1 MGIVR
6 QRAGKLDE
14 IGTTGLSTYG
24 GWIDQAYIHELTWPA
39 VAPTYAR
46 IWRSDPEVTIARN
59 LYGAL
64 AGKVTVSWE
73 FPEERGN
80 KELPKPTKA
89 DEELLDF
96 LYSNNDDMRGGIGQ
110 WVTDCITRT
119 PFYGYGIWETVL
131 GVRRKGWS
139 SRDGW
144 TSQENDDLIG
154 IRDLSFRDYA
164 TFHRW
169 EIDDRTGR
177 ATAWWQNDPPNDL
190 RPLPLNRCV
199 HMLYGDLSNPEG
211 LATLEA
217 MYRLER
223 FKHHLEVTLGIG
235 FEHTAGFLYYEA
247 DRPLTDND
255 KPWLRDGARYVLTA
269 QEGNFLAMPGGIK
282 ATFIDTPFGAAAQML
297 ESIRHYSVLKL
308 ALLGLQFVAI
318 STMTG
323 SGSYAALDDSS
334 SIAMLMYNSMTAG
347 FARQAGSQIVD
358 QLLRANPGA
367 FQGITRKPVMSI
379 SPITKS
385 VALAELA
392 QFVTAMN
399 AIRPLGDDDLVTI
412 RKHSEILPVTLPEVE
427 EMPVPEMPT
436 AEQPQPVADEPEQP
450 TANEDDT
457 MTTPDE
463 PGELSEP
470 VNPKGSAVTLPDS
483 ASKVTP
489 DDAAAA
495 VEGFK
500 RWAKKN
506 APQYATLLDAEVEG
520 EDES

>member
-1 MGIVR
+1 
-6 QRAGKLDE
+6 
-14 IGTTGLSTYG
+14 
-24 GWIDQAYIHELTWPA
+24 
-39 VAPTYAR
+39 
-46 IWRSDPEVTIARN
+46 
-59 LYGAL
+59 
-64 AGKVTVSWE
+64 
-73 FPEERGN
+73 
-80 KELPKPTKA
+80 
-89 DEELLDF
+89 
-96 LYSNNDDMRGGIGQ
+96 
-110 WVTDCITRT
+110 
-119 PFYGYGIWETVL
+119 
-131 GVRRKGWS
+131 
-139 SRDGW
+139 
-144 TSQENDDLIG
+144 
-154 IRDLSFRDYA
+154 
-164 TFHRW
+164 
-169 EIDDRTGR
+169 
-177 ATAWWQNDPPNDL
+177 
-190 RPLPLNRCV
+190 
-199 HMLYGDLSNPEG
+199 
-211 LATLEA
+211 
-217 MYRLER
+217 
-223 FKHHLEVTLGIG
+223 
-235 FEHTAGFLYYEA
+235 
-247 DRPLTDND
+247 
-255 KPWLRDGARYVLTA
+255 
-269 QEGNFLAMPGGIK
+269 
-282 ATFIDTPFGAAAQML
+282 ML